1 MTWLLLTPASQRGD
15 GTVFPGWDLPQWPV
29 LTHVWVKL
37 PKQYLL
43 PEHMW
48 LAKLPLGTSV
58 HSQPRR
64 RNDQPFCC
72 CGLWGPVYSSR
83 RKWQKQLK
91 FVSKQWSPGLAESIS
106 SLWVPVQS
114 HPSHLSQGTSGLKE
128 SHSQPI
134 ANSYFN
140 FFLPPPYMV
149 LGETVKRNTWRAAG
163 RVFLQSPRQAAGKP
177 RVTVL
182 PAWLRPT
189 LHSQNSHLGPHQP
202 RAPAP
207 SSALPWETM
216 SKSLFFHQE
225 CFPIF
230 PRIYLST
237 TILKIPGRH
246 WNG

>member
-1 MTWLLLTPASQRGD
+1 
-15 GTVFPGWDLPQWPV
+15 
-29 LTHVWVKL
+29 
-37 PKQYLL
+37 
-43 PEHMW
+43 MW

-58 HSQPRR
+58 HSQPHR
-64 RNDQPFCC
+64 RNDQIFCH

-83 RKWQKQLK
+83 WKWQKQLK
-91 FVSKQWSPGLAESIS
+91 FVSKQWSPGPAESIS

-114 HPSHLSQGTSGLKE
+114 PPSHLSQGTSGLKE
-128 SHSQPI
+128 RHSHPI

-163 RVFLQSPRQAAGKP
+163 RVFLQSPHQAAGKP

-202 RAPAP
+202 KAPTP
-207 SSALPWETM
+207 SSALPWETVKVTVLSSRM
-216 SKSLFFHQE
+216 FSNISKNISFYYHIENSWQ
-225 CFPIF
+225 
-230 PRIYLST
+230 T
-237 TILKIPGRH
+237 LKWIRQMCLNWVERYSRSIVLRQKRFVEQHG
-246 WNG
+246 